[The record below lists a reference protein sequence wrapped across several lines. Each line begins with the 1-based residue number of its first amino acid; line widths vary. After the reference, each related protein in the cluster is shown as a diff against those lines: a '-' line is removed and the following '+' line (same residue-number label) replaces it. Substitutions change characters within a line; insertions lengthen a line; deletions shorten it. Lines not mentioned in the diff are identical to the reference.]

1 MLKPLSFAEK
11 RLLLASGTEWF
22 PNGFCRGD
30 LFFYNRMK
38 KKNWNRESFRS
49 RPLERI
55 PMTKEGY
62 QTLKKELEY
71 LKSVE
76 HPQVIRAI
84 EEARSHGDLSENAE
98 YDAAKE
104 RQAFIEGRLSELGYK
119 LGNAEVIEVNNLPKD
134 RAVFACTV
142 VLENIDTG
150 EDVEY
155 QLVGPE
161 ESDIQQGRIS
171 VTSPLGKAI
180 IGKKAGEEIVLNAP
194 GGKRVYELV
203 EIL

>member
-1 MLKPLSFAEK
+1 M
-11 RLLLASGTEWF
+11 
-22 PNGFCRGD
+22 
-30 LFFYNRMK
+30 
-38 KKNWNRESFRS
+38 
-49 RPLERI
+49 ERI
-55 PMTKEGY
+55 PMTRRGY
-62 QTLKKELEY
+62 QKLKKELEH

-76 HPQVIRAI
+76 RPQVIKAI

-104 RQAFIEGRLSELGYK
+104 RQAFIEGRVSELGYK
-119 LGNAEVIEVNNLPKD
+119 LGNAEIIEVDNLPKD

-142 VLENIDTG
+142 VLENVDTG

-161 ESDIQQGRIS
+161 ESDIEKGRIS

-180 IGKKAGEEIVLNAP
+180 IGKKPGEEIVLNAP
-194 GGKRVYELV
+194 AGKRVYELV
-203 EIL
+203 EIV